1 MTNKSKIKNSIL
13 ELILVAILS
22 ISILLPIPIY
32 GEAVEDTPIDLVY
45 FIQIMDLVKNNYV
58 HDIGE
63 EKLLEGGI
71 KGLFYYLDEN
81 SDYYTKEEFDQLL
94 EEITG
99 DFVGIGVYIKE
110 EDGQIVITET
120 IKNGPAYRAGIKSGD
135 IILAIDGQDIK
146 GLSTR
151 EVVELIKGEANT
163 KVKIKIQRGK
173 EKPKEYTL
181 NRENIKVK
189 TVEHNKIN
197 KDIGYIKL
205 SQFSQYSHQE
215 MKDALKELDKQN
227 ISSIILDLRGNPGGL
242 LDEAVDISRLFI
254 PEGPIVHVKY
264 RGDNMVTY
272 YSNLKKPKYK
282 LVVLVDKNSASAS
295 EIFAGAVQDRKA
307 GTVIGTPTYGKG
319 TVQQIISLPRGDG
332 MKLTI
337 AQYLTPNKRN
347 IDGKGITPD
356 IIVENKDG
364 EKDIPLQKAIDIL
377 SK

>member
-1 MTNKSKIKNSIL
+1 
-13 ELILVAILS
+13 
-22 ISILLPIPIY
+22 
-32 GEAVEDTPIDLVY
+32 
-45 FIQIMDLVKNNYV
+45 
-58 HDIGE
+58 
-63 EKLLEGGI
+63 
-71 KGLFYYLDEN
+71 
-81 SDYYTKEEFDQLL
+81 
-94 EEITG
+94 
-99 DFVGIGVYIKE
+99 
-110 EDGQIVITET
+110 
-120 IKNGPAYRAGIKSGD
+120 
-135 IILAIDGQDIK
+135 
-146 GLSTR
+146 
-151 EVVELIKGEANT
+151 
-163 KVKIKIQRGK
+163 
-173 EKPKEYTL
+173 
-181 NRENIKVK
+181 
-189 TVEHNKIN
+189 
-197 KDIGYIKL
+197 
-205 SQFSQYSHQE
+205 
-215 MKDALKELDKQN
+215 MKDALKELDKEN

-319 TVQQIISLPRGDG
+319 TVQQIISLPRGGDG